1 VTVVGENAV
10 AESVVRV
17 QHFAG
22 HLARVHWEDGLGLV
36 QLWKRTIAEN
46 EEEEVAGFVGE
57 GEERGE
63 TAQAEK

>member
-1 VTVVGENAV
+1 V
-10 AESVVRV
+10 AESVVQV

-22 HLARVHWEDGLGLV
+22 HLARVHWKYGLGLV
-36 QLWKRTIAEN
+36 QLRKRTIAAI

-63 TAQAEK
+63 MAQAEKQTGAS